1 MEIWDVCDINR
12 NLIPGRTSVRG
23 SGDMKDDEYHIV
35 VFGVVL
41 AGDGRVMVSMRDP
54 NKWLGGFWEFNGGS
68 AISGESS
75 RQAIERELL
84 EETNL
89 DVSGCSGEVIKSA
102 VKEFPGSNWI
112 YDVWIF
118 ETEID
123 EKKLRPQE
131 GEVTQIEVK
140 SIDWVKEQYKNG
152 KFTQITGEFLPE
164 IENYIKKAEQKR
176 KCSV

>member
-23 SGDMKDDEYHIV
+23 SGDMGEDEYHIV
-35 VFGVVL
+35 VFGVAVTS
-41 AGDGRVMVSMRDP
+41 DGRVMVSMRDP
-54 NKWLGGFWEFNGGS
+54 DKWHGGAWEFNGGS
-68 AISGESS
+68 AVSGESS

-89 DVSGCSGEVIKSA
+89 DVRGCHGEVIKSA
-102 VKEFPGSNWI
+102 TKLFPGSNWI
-112 YDVWIF
+112 YDLWVF

-123 EKKLRPQE
+123 ETKLIPQK

-140 SIDWVKEQYKNG
+140 TFDWVKEQYKNG
-152 KFTQITGEFLPE
+152 KFTSITGEFLPS
-164 IENYIKKAEQKR
+164 IEKYLKKRGTK
-176 KCSV
+176 